1 MQYNSAPD
9 IFVTSSSHIQPYLS
23 LRSSDQLLSS
33 VPRSRKTKGD
43 RAFSAVA
50 LKQWNSLRLNI
61 RAAPSLDA
69 FKSSLKTYL
78 YSLAF
83 EWCCVCT
90 LNSLIGALWNYIV
103 NCFRYLFYFLLPPLP
118 FLSLLNSVILIV
130 KHFGSTTVELN
141 LFSINKICLALPCL
155 VSYLLL
161 F

>member
-9 IFVTSSSHIQPYLS
+9 YICDLIKPYTASMS

-33 VPRSRKTKGD
+33 VPRSRNTKGD

-50 LKQWNSLRLNI
+50 LKQWNGLRMNI

-83 EWCCVCT
+83 E
-90 LNSLIGALWNYIV
+90 
-103 NCFRYLFYFLLPPLP
+103 
-118 FLSLLNSVILIV
+118 
-130 KHFGSTTVELN
+130 
-141 LFSINKICLALPCL
+141 
-155 VSYLLL
+155 
-161 F
+161 